1 MTTLVQ
7 TIPSCEIV
15 IVLCVTLKSRACIS
29 TLSNLKNQR
38 IRIQSSPK
46 LSLSAKRHLHSNN
59 VANEEVFVDEEC
71 VEVDEEQQLQ
81 SCGEE
86 GG

>member
-15 IVLCVTLKSRACIS
+15 IVLCVTLKSRACIC
-29 TLSNLKNQR
+29 TLSNLENQR
-38 IRIQSSPK
+38 IRTQLTENPPT
-46 LSLSAKRHLHSNN
+46 AKRHLHSNS

-71 VEVDEEQQLQ
+71 VEGGEEQQLH